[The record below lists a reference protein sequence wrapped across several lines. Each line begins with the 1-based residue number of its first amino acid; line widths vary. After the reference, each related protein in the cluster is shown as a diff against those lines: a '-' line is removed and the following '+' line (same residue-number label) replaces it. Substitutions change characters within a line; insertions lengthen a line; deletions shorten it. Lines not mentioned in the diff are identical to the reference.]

1 MPHIETAISA
11 ISREDNEEVAYY
23 SPDQRQDMF
32 SMFPEPEP
40 LTEEDLIAWEKQMRE
55 SMTPEDWAKWGI
67 REGESDLEHVRRCSA
82 QLYPT
87 HESMYDDHHD
97 DI

>member
-1 MPHIETAISA
+1 MPQIQPIIETLL
-11 ISREDNEEVAYY
+11 DDEE
-23 SPDQRQDMF
+23 RTEMF
-32 SMFPEPEP
+32 SFAPEHEP

-55 SMTPEDWAKWGI
+55 SMTPEDWRKWGI
-67 REGESDLEHVRRCSA
+67 REGESDEQHVRRCSA

-87 HESMYDDHHD
+87 HESMHDDHHD

>member
-1 MPHIETAISA
+1 MPQIQPIIETLL
-11 ISREDNEEVAYY
+11 DDEE
-23 SPDQRQDMF
+23 RTEMF
-32 SMFPEPEP
+32 SFAPEKEE
-40 LTEEDLIAWEKQMRE
+40 LTKEDLDAWEAQMRA

-67 REGESDLEHVRRCSA
+67 REGESDLEHVRRCSS